1 MKITFTFIKSRGNRF
16 QTLIS
21 KILFIVF
28 ALLSFYLSAF
38 TDYKILMTISLVL
51 MMGIGVFLN
60 FSEKIIKIGL
70 ITLGVNNLELRF
82 TNSVTKTYNL
92 SELKD
97 LKFKYFGYK
106 GEAYILN
113 PKSLIPKRG
122 NENYLAFRC
131 EQKNHKYEM
140 IIKRNQVYTLKTI
153 LCIWQKKYD
162 FKYINEC
169 GKEVKEL

>member
-60 FSEKIIKIGL
+60 FSEKIIKIEIGRAH
-70 ITLGVNNLELRF
+70 V
-82 TNSVTKTYNL
+82 
-92 SELKD
+92 
-97 LKFKYFGYK
+97 
-106 GEAYILN
+106 
-113 PKSLIPKRG
+113 
-122 NENYLAFRC
+122 
-131 EQKNHKYEM
+131 
-140 IIKRNQVYTLKTI
+140 
-153 LCIWQKKYD
+153 
-162 FKYINEC
+162 
-169 GKEVKEL
+169 